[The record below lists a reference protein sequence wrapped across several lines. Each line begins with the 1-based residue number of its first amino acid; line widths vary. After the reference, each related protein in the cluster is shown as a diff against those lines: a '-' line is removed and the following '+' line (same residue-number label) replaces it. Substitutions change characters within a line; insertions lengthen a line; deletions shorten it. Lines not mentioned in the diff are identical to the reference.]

1 MFLQSQKKKSNI
13 KYKTSEKPKKKKP
26 KSKPKSKPK
35 LKPKPVEQIPP
46 PEIEENPVPSNI
58 RPIINQPPIPQPE
71 MPVEVFANPVP
82 QPFDNSPDV
91 ESHMRF
97 NNRTNAK
104 FGIEEEES
112 EGPDLFVN
120 VEDGGTEETRTY
132 QGKTSDFVSMGK
144 NDKNNMKQKK
154 NGTPFDS
161 DGIFGD
167 FDLSKKQNKK
177 HNSHFRNAPGSKGE
191 NRKVISE
198 MNPPKY
204 NKKGKKK
211 KLVNIFENPNEDEY
225 SNFKSPTEDPYLKGI
240 LCFKF

>member
-26 KSKPKSKPK
+26 RSKPKSKPK
-35 LKPKPVEQIPP
+35 PKPKPKPETPP

-71 MPVEVFANPVP
+71 MPVEVFTNPEP

-104 FGIEEEES
+104 FGIEDEES

-120 VEDGGTEETRTY
+120 VDNATEETNY

-144 NDKNNMKQKK
+144 QKNKDKKNK

-167 FDLSKKQNKK
+167 FDLSKKKQK
-177 HNSHFRNAPGSKGE
+177 HNSQFRNAPGS
-191 NRKVISE
+191 NNDRKVISE
-198 MNPPKY
+198 MKPNKY
-204 NKKGKKK
+204 NKKKKK
-211 KLVNIFENPNEDEY
+211 KLVNIFENPNEDDF
-225 SNFKSPTEDPYLKGI
+225 SNFQSPKDPYLEGRN
-240 LCFKF
+240 